1 MKCKLSSILDGMERA
16 NIDEI
21 FYLNEK
27 NGRVWESFDSEQF
40 YIDNGETVEDDM
52 IDDSIPLPT
61 SYEINDYNIM
71 VEFINTISDVQLQKQ
86 LQIVIQGKGA
96 FRRFKDSCI
105 NYGLIQEWYRFKNLA
120 YYDFA
125 KEWCEWHCIDFEDDV
140 NLEI

>member
-1 MKCKLSSILDGMERA
+1 MQIL
-16 NIDEI
+16 DEI

-71 VEFINTISDVQLQKQ
+71 VEFINTISECSTSKAIANCDSRKGCIQK
-86 LQIVIQGKGA
+86 I
-96 FRRFKDSCI
+96 
-105 NYGLIQEWYRFKNLA
+105 
-120 YYDFA
+120 
-125 KEWCEWHCIDFEDDV
+125 
-140 NLEI
+140 